1 LSAYGDELAA
11 AEQQAL
17 AAFEAM
23 DAWLSRPLDAPDVAG
38 AVLEGYA
45 KDLRESRER
54 IRALIAENG
63 IRDDLEAALERSEVY
78 HRSLGL
84 SIKDKPEIEPDDDE
98 TSSTSPTE

>member
-1 LSAYGDELAA
+1 VSAYGEELAA

-23 DAWLSRPLDAPDVAG
+23 DAWLSRPLDGPDVAG

-45 KDLRESRER
+45 RDLRESRER
-54 IRALIAENG
+54 IRALIAEYG
-63 IRDDLEAALERSEVY
+63 VRDDLEAALERSEVY

-84 SIKDKPEIEPDDDE
+84 TIKDKPDIEPDEEDDGL
-98 TSSTSPTE
+98 SSTPA

>member
-1 LSAYGDELAA
+1 MSAYGEELAA

-54 IRALIAENG
+54 VRALIAENG
-63 IRDDLEAALERSEVY
+63 VRDDLEAALERSETY

-84 SIKDKPEIEPDDDE
+84 TIKDKPNVEPEDE
-98 TSSTSPTE
+98 DAEPSV

>member
-1 LSAYGDELAA
+1 VSAYGEELAA

-23 DAWLSRPLDAPDVAG
+23 DAWLSRPLDGPDVAG

-45 KDLRESRER
+45 KNLRESRER
-54 IRALIAENG
+54 IRALIAEHG
-63 IRDDLEAALERSEVY
+63 VRDDLEAALERSEVY

-84 SIKDKPEIEPDDDE
+84 SIKDKPEIESEEEDE
-98 TSSTSPTE
+98 SEE

>member
-1 LSAYGDELAA
+1 MSAYGEELAQ

-23 DAWLSRPLDAPDVAG
+23 DAWLSRPLDGPDVAG

-45 KDLRESRER
+45 KNLRESRER
-54 IRALIAENG
+54 IRTLIAEHG
-63 IRDDLEAALERSEVY
+63 VRDDLEAALERSEVY

-84 SIKDKPEIEPDDDE
+84 SIKDKPEIESE
-98 TSSTSPTE
+98 EEEE

>member
-1 LSAYGDELAA
+1 MSAYGDELAA
-11 AEQQAL
+11 AERQAL

-23 DAWLSRPLDAPDVAG
+23 DAWLSRPLDGPDVAG

-63 IRDDLEAALERSEVY
+63 VRDDLEAALERSETY

-84 SIKDKPEIEPDDDE
+84 SIKDKPEIEPDDEDG
-98 TSSTSPTE
+98 